1 MHAVHQHEPQHVH
14 LAEVP
19 HLLRRH
25 EELDR
30 LVQVCVGRPLDAL
43 HERLGR
49 LLERGDDLREGV
61 RCLRHLAEFDAAV
74 QGLLA
79 RLLFRY
85 ERPRE
90 LLRGLAFAVRLEVAL
105 GRRIGLEH
113 LRRGGDLPLERP
125 QELLLLCH
133 VLLLIISSAGFLLPA
148 RACQGRRSILPRAY
162 LQWVIRQHGGVLR
175 YDSPLPHPGGAVRI
189 DALVLV
195 SEAVARLR
203 LAHAR
208 ERELARQDA
217 LTGGPNARAFY
228 EVAGAEIAR
237 ARRYIHPFS
246 VAYLDL
252 DDFKLVNDRLGHLA
266 GDAVLRSV
274 ARALSGVLRSSDVV
288 ARLGGD
294 EFVVLLPEAGAAPAR
309 LATEKLRGALADV
322 VPAHGWRM
330 TASIGVATFLVPPE
344 SVDQLLAAVDRL
356 MYRAKQGGK
365 NGVVHETRN
374 EAAERRANV
383 P

>member
-1 MHAVHQHEPQHVH
+1 
-14 LAEVP
+14 
-19 HLLRRH
+19 
-25 EELDR
+25 
-30 LVQVCVGRPLDAL
+30 
-43 HERLGR
+43 
-49 LLERGDDLREGV
+49 
-61 RCLRHLAEFDAAV
+61 
-74 QGLLA
+74 
-79 RLLFRY
+79 
-85 ERPRE
+85 
-90 LLRGLAFAVRLEVAL
+90 
-105 GRRIGLEH
+105 
-113 LRRGGDLPLERP
+113 
-125 QELLLLCH
+125 
-133 VLLLIISSAGFLLPA
+133 
-148 RACQGRRSILPRAY
+148 
-162 LQWVIRQHGGVLR
+162 
-175 YDSPLPHPGGAVRI
+175 VRI
-189 DALVLV
+189 DGSLGGQLDAWLSRLPAPALVIVGLVMVAGLGWADFVTGPELTPLVFYLAPVVLVAWYAGRWPGATIACAGDLAWMLADALAQNYADWSIPYWNAVLRLAALVLV

-228 EVAGAEIAR
+228 EVAGAEITR

-274 ARALSGVLRSSDVV
+274 ARALSGVLRSSDLV
-288 ARLGGD
+288 ARVGGD

-344 SVDQLLAAVDRL
+344 SVDELLAAVDRL

-365 NGVVHETRN
+365 NGVAHETRN
-374 EAAERRANV
+374 EAAERRAHV